1 MIDGPRIECAMIG
14 EFFGLDADIPECRG
28 CSCCGTSESDRCSLH
43 ARTTKMPQ
51 ELAANATLS
60 ERIDELARRAG
71 RCRTDQTV
79 KPDRRSRL
87 IMLELIRGSDQDL
100 AEEAGKLAAEL
111 RRPGLS

>member
-1 MIDGPRIECAMIG
+1 MTGSRIECGMLG
-14 EFFGLDADIPECRG
+14 EFFGLDAEVSECRG
-28 CSCCGTSESDRCSLH
+28 CACCGTSESDRCLLH
-43 ARTTKMPQ
+43 ARTMKMPQ

-71 RCRTDQTV
+71 RCRDDQSV
-79 KPDRRSRL
+79 KTDRRSRL